1 MVKISGQSLDNVV
14 IPLPDSANITSRW
27 PCAQHAPH
35 RPIAADQGESHVGE
49 FASQR
54 HAAQPSPRPSA
65 ANGAHDHGEPF
76 LAADV
81 GGTHARIG
89 LMLGT
94 PGDRQPVR
102 VLHYHRYHC
111 ADWSDLGSLLRDFVA
126 QLAIAG
132 HAPLQGRIRRC
143 VVASAG
149 VVLDDAIVNENLPW
163 PVSIAALREQLG
175 LAQLEVINDFEAV
188 AWATQFLSVD
198 ETLPVIETAQP
209 AARGPVL
216 VMGPGTGLGSA
227 VLLPRAGHAQVL
239 PTEAGQIALAPGNE
253 REIAI
258 LRVLARGRAYVSY
271 EDALSGPGLLK
282 LYHALC
288 ELRGCPVAL
297 MTPAEVTGAA
307 LAGHDAA
314 ALETLQVFCG
324 LLGSFTGDLAM
335 LYGASGGVFLAGGI
349 LPKIHGF
356 LRASSFA
363 ERYFNKGVMR
373 AFLQKVPVRLIEH
386 GQLGVI
392 GAAGWFLDERQGDQA
407 MPPL

>member
-1 MVKISGQSLDNVV
+1 MTI
-14 IPLPDSANITSRW
+14 PDSAALAYLRPRSQR
-27 PCAQHAPH
+27 APH
-35 RPIAADQGESHVGE
+35 RCVAADKGEIHVGE

-54 HAAQPSPRPSA
+54 HVAQSEPSPAAPS
-65 ANGAHDHGEPF
+65 GAPGRGEPF

-81 GGTHARIG
+81 GGTHARIA
-89 LMLGT
+89 LVLGT
-94 PGDRQPVR
+94 PAGRYPVS

-111 ADWSDLGSLLRDFVA
+111 AGWADLGGVLRDFMA
-126 QLAIAG
+126 QLPSAG
-132 HAPLQGRIRRC
+132 HAALAGRVRRC

-149 VVLDDAIVNENLPW
+149 VVLDDRIVNENLPW
-163 PVSIAALREQLG
+163 PVSIGALREQLR

-188 AWATQFLSVD
+188 AWATQFLGAD
-198 ETLPVIETAQP
+198 ETLPVIDTAAP
-209 AARGPVL
+209 ATRGPVL

-227 VLLPRAGHAQVL
+227 VLLPRDGHAQVL

-253 REIAI
+253 CEIEI
-258 LRVLARGRAYVSY
+258 LRVLARGRAYVSC
-271 EDALSGPGLLK
+271 EDALSGPGLLN

-297 MTPAEVTGAA
+297 ITPAEITGAA

-314 ALETLQVFCG
+314 ALETLKVFCG

-349 LPKIHGF
+349 LPQIHTF
-356 LRASSFA
+356 LCASSFA
-363 ERYFNKGVMR
+363 QRYLNKGVMR

-392 GAAGWFLDERQGDQA
+392 GAAGWFLEGRQGEQA
-407 MPPL
+407 MQSL

>member
-14 IPLPDSANITSRW
+14 MPLPDSVNIVGRRPRAT
-27 PCAQHAPH
+27 HAPR
-35 RPIAADQGESHVGE
+35 RPAAADKGEIHVGE

-54 HAAQPSPRPSA
+54 HAAQTPPRASA
-65 ANGAHDHGEPF
+65 PHGVLGQGEPF

-102 VLHYHRYHC
+102 VLHYHRYLC

-175 LAQLEVINDFEAV
+175 LTQLEVINDFEAV

-258 LRVLARGRAYVSY
+258 LRVLAHGRAYVSY

-314 ALETLQVFCG
+314 ALETLEVFCG

-349 LPKIHGF
+349 LPQIHGF

-392 GAAGWFLDERQGDQA
+392 GAAGWFLDERQGDPA